1 MSEQK
6 RYTLAEAH
14 KEFAQSLNGRVWQLL
29 GQSERTPAEDE
40 EMTLAAQASLYHW
53 LHAGTAVHAQRG
65 QWLLAHVYTVLEEP
79 ALAMKH
85 ASRCMELTKAH
96 EAAMADFDLAYA
108 HEALARVHALQGDG
122 QKAKEHFALA
132 ARAGEAI
139 ADAESK
145 EIFQGDFHSGNW
157 YGVV

>member
-29 GQSERTPAEDE
+29 GQPERTPAEDE
-40 EMTLAAQASLYHW
+40 EMVLAAHASLYHW

-85 ASRCMELTKAH
+85 ASRCKELTKAH
-96 EAAMADFDLAYA
+96 AAEMADFDLAYA
-108 HEALARVHALQGDG
+108 HEALARAYALQGDIA
-122 QKAKEHFALA
+122 KAKKYFDMA
-132 ARAGEAI
+132 AKAGEAI

-145 EIFQGDFHSGNW
+145 EIFQSDFRSGNW
-157 YGVV
+157 YGVA